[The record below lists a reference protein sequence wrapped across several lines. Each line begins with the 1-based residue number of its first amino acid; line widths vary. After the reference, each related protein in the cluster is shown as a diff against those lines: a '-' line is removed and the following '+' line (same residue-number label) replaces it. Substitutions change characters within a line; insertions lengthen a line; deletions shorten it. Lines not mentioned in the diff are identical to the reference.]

1 MSARNLV
8 GAVVLGGLIALFIG
22 VWRSDSLGLARS
34 WRTLGSVHDATSE
47 PAHGAPRAAP
57 RELPTNALR
66 VLFVGNSHTF
76 LNDVPQQVAQLAE
89 AAKVE
94 RPLAFVTQAPGGETL
109 AGHLA
114 GSAVRQLLA
123 QQAWDFVVLQEQQQR
138 PTFTWNP
145 EQIEREFYEP
155 VRTLDVLIRA
165 AGARTILYMTAARRE
180 GDPGNRPGDSYE
192 SMQERSREAH
202 MTVARQVSARVAPV
216 GLAWRALRRRRPEL
230 PLWAADGSHASMHGS
245 YLAACVLFA
254 TLYERSPVDNRYT
267 AGLPSA
273 DALVL
278 QEAAEAAR

>member
-1 MSARNLV
+1 MSARNLL

-22 VWRSDSLGLARS
+22 LWRSDSFGLARS
-34 WRTLGSVHDATSE
+34 WQTLGSAHDATSE
-47 PAHGAPRAAP
+47 PAPGAPAAAQ
-57 RELPTNALR
+57 REQPANALR

-76 LNDVPQQVAQLAE
+76 LNDVPQLVARLAE

-94 RPLAFVTQAPGGETL
+94 RPLAFVMQARGGETL

-114 GSAVRQLLA
+114 GSAVRQRLA

-165 AGARTILYMTAARRE
+165 AGARTILTMTAARRE
-180 GDPGNRPGDSYE
+180 GDPANRPGDSYE
-192 SMQERSREAH
+192 AMQERSREAH
-202 MTVARQVSARVAPV
+202 MTVARQISARVAPV
-216 GLAWRALRRRRPEL
+216 GLAWRALHRQRPEL
-230 PLWAADGSHASMHGS
+230 PLWVADGSHASMHGS

-254 TLYERSPVDNRYT
+254 TLYEHSPVGNPYT
-267 AGLPSA
+267 AGLSST
-273 DALVL
+273 DAVVL
-278 QEAAEAAR
+278 QEAAEVAR